1 MAEKKREL
9 TSNERMLVLTVFPD
23 ELETILGEVRLSDGA
38 GKNPVPAIAFMSDAN
53 HALTFGRTIYFGKHY
68 AEDFAAGGDL
78 GKGLLLHEMTHVWQY
93 ARLGIP
99 KFLARYGREVL
110 SVRFKPR
117 RMYEY
122 KSRAPFGPAR
132 LEAQAQMVQDYFL
145 ARAAGATAK
154 MADLAESLAGSR
166 MFGL

>member
-1 MAEKKREL
+1 MAEKQRRL
-9 TSNERMLVLTVFPD
+9 TDGERKLVRDTFPPD
-23 ELETILGEVRLSDGA
+23 IEKILAEVRLSDGA
-38 GKNPVPAIAFMSDAN
+38 GKNPIPAIAFMSKAN
-53 HALTFGRTIYFGKHY
+53 HALTFGRTIYFGQAY
-68 AEDFAAGGDL
+68 VEDFAFAGDAP
-78 GKGLLLHEMTHVWQY
+78 KGLLLHEMTHVWQY

-99 KFLARYGREVL
+99 RFLARYVREFL
-110 SVRFKPR
+110 SVRFRPR

-154 MADLAESLAGSR
+154 AGDLAQSLAGSK
-166 MFGL
+166 MYGL

>member
-1 MAEKKREL
+1 MAERKRGL
-9 TSNERMLVLTVFPD
+9 TDGEKALVRAIFPVEIEKVVD
-23 ELETILGEVRLSDGA
+23 EIVLSDGA
-38 GKNPVPAIAFMSDAN
+38 GRNPIPAIAFMNRAN
-53 HALTFGRTIYFGKHY
+53 HALTFGRTIYFGTGY
-68 AEDFAAGGDL
+68 AADFYAAGDG

-93 ARLGIP
+93 ARLGMA
-99 KFLARYGREVL
+99 KFLARYAREFV
-110 SVRFKPR
+110 SVRFDAG

-122 KSRAPFGPAR
+122 KSRAPFGAAR

-154 MADLAESLAGSR
+154 ADDLAESLAGSR

>member
-1 MAEKKREL
+1 MTEKKRAL
-9 TSNERMLVLTVFPD
+9 TAGERELVLDIFPS
-23 ELETILGEVRLSDGA
+23 ELKTILGEVRLSDGP
-38 GKNPVPAIAFMSDAN
+38 GKNPIPAIAFMNEHN

-68 AEDFAAGGDL
+68 AQDFAAAGDL
-78 GKGLLLHEMTHVWQY
+78 GRGLLLHEMTHVWQY

-99 KFLARYGREVL
+99 KFLALYAREVL

-154 MADLAESLAGSR
+154 MADLAESLAGSK

>member
-9 TSNERMLVLTVFPD
+9 TAGERQLVIDSLPAGI
-23 ELETILGEVRLSDGA
+23 EKILDEVRLSDGA
-38 GKNPVPAIAFMSDAN
+38 GKNPIPAIAFMNKAN
-53 HALTFGRTIYFGKHY
+53 HALTFGRTIYFGQQFSD
-68 AEDFAAGGDL
+68 DFSTGGDG

-93 ARLGIP
+93 ARHGVP
-99 KFLARYGREVL
+99 GFLARYTRDFV
-110 SVRFKPR
+110 SARFNAG

-145 ARAAGATAK
+145 ARAAQATAK
-154 MADLAESLAGSR
+154 ANDLAESLAGSR
-166 MFGL
+166 MYGL

>member
-1 MAEKKREL
+1 MAEKKRAL
-9 TSNERMLVLTVFPD
+9 TEGERALVIGTFPD
-23 ELETILGEVRLSDGA
+23 ELKTILGHVRLSDGA
-38 GKNPVPAIAFMSDAN
+38 GKNPIPAIAFMSEAN
-53 HALTFGRTIYFGKHY
+53 DALTFGRTIYFGKHY

-99 KFLARYGREVL
+99 KFLARYAREVL

-117 RMYEY
+117 KMYEY
-122 KSRAPFGPAR
+122 KSRAPFGAAR

-154 MADLAESLAGSR
+154 LGDLAESLAGSR